1 MINLSLYHDKYLCEC
16 VDVSIGKS
24 LEGKNEF
31 SLQMTILEMLWPYN
45 NCYILD
51 FGVIYQKIQNLI
63 DRMDVLKVC
72 FFYFTM
78 FLDVITKFVSVT
90 KWITKLWGHFYI
102 VWRIDL
108 CQPLSSWNKYFIN
121 MTSHIESVLS
131 L

>member
-72 FFYFTM
+72 FFILQCFWMWLRSLYQLPNELQSCEDIFTL
-78 FLDVITKFVSVT
+78 F
-90 KWITKLWGHFYI
+90 G
-102 VWRIDL
+102 
-108 CQPLSSWNKYFIN
+108 
-121 MTSHIESVLS
+121 E
-131 L
+131 